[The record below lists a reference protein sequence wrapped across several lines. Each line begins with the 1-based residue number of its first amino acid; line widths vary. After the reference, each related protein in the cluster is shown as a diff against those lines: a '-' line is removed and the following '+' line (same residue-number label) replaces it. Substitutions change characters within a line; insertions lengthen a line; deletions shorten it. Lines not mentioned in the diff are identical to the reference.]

1 MRLRTTLL
9 TTAAVASALVLSAF
23 VAGGSATIIE
33 KRSRMAVRVAL
44 ESAGVNWVRAEADG
58 LQVILLGTAPSE
70 AARFRAITI
79 AGTVV
84 DSARIVDSTDV
95 EGAAAIAPPE
105 FSLQMLRNDDGIS
118 LIGLVP
124 ADTDRKALIDGLQT
138 ALGDQGTVTDM
149 LERADYPVP
158 AGWQMALDFAVET
171 LKTLPRAK
179 ISVDPGRVEVQAIT
193 DSPAEKTRI
202 ETTLARRRPVELK
215 LTSDISAPRPVI
227 TPFTLRFLI
236 DSVGPRFDAC
246 SADTTRARD
255 RILAAARA
263 AGAKGAQGC
272 TVGMGTPSPQWADA
286 VVMGIN
292 ALKEI
297 GAGTITFSD
306 GDIALSANEG
316 TDPAVFDK
324 VVGEL
329 ESNLPE
335 VFSLKTELQRKADK
349 AGARPEFSALLGE
362 DGKVELRGRVTNE
375 RGREAVESFA
385 RARFGAKAVYG
396 ATRIDGELPQGWPVR
411 TLAAL
416 EALDSLAQGSVT
428 VTPDLVTVK
437 GVTGDAQASDT
448 ISRVLTQ
455 RLGEGARIALDVRYD
470 RRLDPVLGLPDG
482 PECVRR
488 LNAVLAEQKIS
499 FEPGSAVI
507 AAAGEKPIEALVKAM
522 KDCQDFRMEIA
533 GHTDSQGREE
543 MNQQLSQDRALAV
556 LHALRDRR
564 VLTENLVAKGYGE
577 SQPIADNGTENGREA
592 NRRIEFVLLDAT
604 PVETEGAP
612 LPAPEAAPVTA
623 PEEHAAQ
630 LPPEAAAATPEA
642 AQEVPAEDMAPDLS
656 PLDSPDFS
664 GNEGPM
670 EDATGEPLAGMGEE
684 PLPEATPPAETDAT
698 APDATAAPTEATPA
712 EAPAPDVATAPP
724 DQPAPAAAEPAAPA
738 EPAAET
744 AAPPTVSP
752 EVAAAQDPTIE
763 IPVAPAK
770 DSPGT
775 PKPRPKGLKT
785 DQN

>member
-33 KRSRMAVRVAL
+33 KRSRLAVRVAL
-44 ESAGVNWVRAEADG
+44 ESAGISWVRTEADG

-95 EGAAAIAPPE
+95 ESTAAIAPPQ
-105 FSLQMLRNDDGIS
+105 FSLEMLRNDDGIS

-124 ADTDRKALIDGLQT
+124 AETDRKALIEGLQA

-193 DSPAEKTRI
+193 DSPTEKARI

-236 DSVGPRFDAC
+236 DTAGPRFDAC

-263 AGAKGAQGC
+263 AGATGTLGC

-306 GDIALSANEG
+306 GDIALSANDG
-316 TDPAVFDK
+316 ADPAVFDK

-335 VFSLKTELQRKADK
+335 VFSLKAELQKKAEK
-349 AGARPEFSALLGE
+349 GGNRPEFSALLGE
-362 DGKVELRGRVTNE
+362 DGKVELRGRVTNAL
-375 RGREAVESFA
+375 GREAVESFA
-385 RARFGAKAVYG
+385 RARFGAKSVYG

-428 VTPDLVTVK
+428 VTPDLVTVT

-448 ISRVLTQ
+448 ISRVLT
-455 RLGEGARIALDVRYD
+455 RHLGQGARIALDVRYD

-482 PECVRR
+482 PECVTR

-507 AAAGEKPIEALVKAM
+507 AAEGEKPIEALAKAM

-543 MNQQLSQDRALAV
+543 MNQKLSQDRALAV

-577 SQPIADNGTENGREA
+577 SQPIADNGTEEGREA
-592 NRRIEFVLLDAT
+592 NRRIEFVLLDAK

-612 LPAPEAAPVTA
+612 LPATEAAPVTA

-630 LPPEAAAATPEA
+630 IAPDAAAAAPDTA
-642 AQEVPAEDMAPDLS
+642 TEVPAEDMAPDFS
-656 PLDSPDFS
+656 PLDAPDFS

-670 EDATGEPLAGMGEE
+670 EDATGEPLAGVGED
-684 PLPEATPPAETDAT
+684 PPPAALPPAETAPAPTPDPARPAEAT
-698 APDATAAPTEATPA
+698 APEAATGTTPPAVPPA
-712 EAPAPDVATAPP
+712 ET
-724 DQPAPAAAEPAAPA
+724 APAAQA
-738 EPAAET
+738 EPAAEST
-744 AAPPTVSP
+744 ATPALPPD
-752 EVAAAQDPTIE
+752 VAAAQDPTIE